1 MHFRILTHN
10 ESLENYEW
18 ITMIWLLLLLCFN
31 LGTESVEH
39 RSAEEHQSD
48 TSTMSKH
55 PGTAMIYV
63 YNDITDEMLY

>member
-1 MHFRILTHN
+1 
-10 ESLENYEW
+10 
-18 ITMIWLLLLLCFN
+18 MIWLLLLLCFN

-39 RSAEEHQSD
+39 RPAEEHQSD
-48 TSTMSKH
+48 TSIMSKS